1 MDNNR
6 SDLLINEER
15 GSIMPNRIPV
25 AVLAATGSV
34 GQRFVQL
41 LDNHPWFEVV
51 ALTGSDRYVG
61 QLYGQACHWILS
73 EPMPDW
79 ARSKIISPTIPEAI
93 DVKLVFSALPADVA
107 RKIEPIFAQV
117 GIFVCS
123 NASAFRAE
131 SDVPILMPEVNPGH
145 TALLQS
151 QQQTRGWAAGIITNP
166 NCTSAGMTVALKA
179 LQDAFGVERVFAVS
193 LQALSGAGYPG
204 VASMDILDNVIP
216 NIRGEESKVEWE
228 PRKMLGHFSKGQI
241 TLANL
246 VISAHTNRVA
256 VRDGH
261 MVCLSIGLSKSA
273 RVEDALE
280 ALTVYTPP
288 EVSRELPSAP
298 RPVIVVREE
307 PDRPQPRLDR
317 LSGRGMSTVVGRLR
331 PDPLF
336 HLKMVVL
343 SHNTIRGAAGGS
355 IYNAELL
362 VQQGW
367 VS

>member
-1 MDNNR
+1 
-6 SDLLINEER
+6 
-15 GSIMPNRIPV
+15 MPNRIPV

-41 LDNHPWFEVV
+41 LDNHPWFEVI
-51 ALTGSDRYVG
+51 ALTGSDRSVG
-61 QLYGQACHWILS
+61 QLYGQACHWILP

-79 ARSKIISPTIPEAI
+79 ARSITISPTNPGTI
-93 DVKLVFSALPADVA
+93 DVKLAFSALPASVA
-107 RKIEPIFAQV
+107 RQIEPGFAQA

-145 TALLQS
+145 TALLES
-151 QQQTRGWAAGIITNP
+151 QQQTRGWTAGIITNP
-166 NCTSAGMTVALKA
+166 NCTSAGITVALKA
-179 LQDAFGVERVFAVS
+179 LQDAFGVKRVFAVS

-204 VASMDILDNVIP
+204 VASMDIIDNVIP
-216 NIRGEESKVEWE
+216 NIDGEETKVEWE
-228 PRKMLGHFSKGQI
+228 PRKMLGQFNQGRI
-241 TLANL
+241 TLADL
-246 VISAHTNRVA
+246 AISAHTNRVA
-256 VRDGH
+256 VSDGH
-261 MVCLSIGLSKSA
+261 MVCLSIELSKSTS
-273 RVEDALE
+273 VEDALE
-280 ALTVYTPP
+280 TLAVYTPP
-288 EVSRELPSAP
+288 VVSCELPSTP

-317 LSGRGMSTVVGRLR
+317 LSGGGMSTVVGRLR

-336 HLKMVVL
+336 DLKMVVL

-367 VS
+367 IV